1 MVLPGGAGV
10 ARLWRIKYH
19 CKWQKILRGPLT
31 HRTLDCE
38 GVGGSDREG
47 GGGGAPRGIVAVGGG
62 REFPPG
68 GGKGRL
74 DDPPTKKINTMDV
87 HTHIHI
93 PGVGSGLDVWL
104 LVDVCPPGGGKER
117 IDVFPPG
124 GGTGRE
130 GVIDGRD

>member
-1 MVLPGGAGV
+1 MVLPGGAGGV

-19 CKWQKILRGPLT
+19 CNYYYGYVKMAKNISRALT

-68 GGKGRL
+68 EGKGRL
-74 DDPPTKKINTMDV
+74 DDPPTKK
-87 HTHIHI
+87 
-93 PGVGSGLDVWL
+93 
-104 LVDVCPPGGGKER
+104 
-117 IDVFPPG
+117 
-124 GGTGRE
+124 
-130 GVIDGRD
+130 